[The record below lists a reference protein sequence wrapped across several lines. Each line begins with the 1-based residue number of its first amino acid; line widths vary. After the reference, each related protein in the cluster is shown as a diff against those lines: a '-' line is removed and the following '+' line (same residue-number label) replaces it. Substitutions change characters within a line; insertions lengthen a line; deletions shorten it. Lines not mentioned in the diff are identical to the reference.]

1 MNPRPDP
8 GERLTW
14 VPTERGAVQRQRLVQ
29 GLTATFGGMSLV
41 LAVVGILTNPAVL
54 ILAAVFGVV
63 AGLMY
68 YQASGRLA
76 RRVYRRVERQAAV
89 DGGARAGGARAGRGG
104 FGAGPR
110 EEWRGPHRGRASTGR
125 RRRTGARRAR
135 ANGDGGLA
143 AREAYDALDLEPGAD
158 QAAIR
163 DAYRERIKEVHPDT
177 EGGDEA
183 AFRRVRDAYERLSD

>member
-1 MNPRPDP
+1 VHRD
-8 GERLTW
+8 
-14 VPTERGAVQRQRLVQ
+14 RLVQ
-29 GLTATFGGMSLV
+29 GLTAIFGGMSLV
-41 LAVVGILTNPAVL
+41 LALVGLATNPAILVL
-54 ILAAVFGVV
+54 AVVFGAV

-76 RRVYRRVERQAAV
+76 RRVYRRVERQADV
-89 DGGARAGGARAGRGG
+89 DDGARAGRGG

-110 EEWRGPHRGRASTGR
+110 EDWRGPRRGPRAGR
-125 RRRTGARRAR
+125 RQRAR
-135 ANGDGGLA
+135 STATRDTNGHS
-143 AREAYDALDLEPGAD
+143 AREAYEVLGLEPGAD

-183 AFRRVRDAYERLSD
+183 AFRDVREAYERLSD

>member
-1 MNPRPDP
+1 MH
-8 GERLTW
+8 
-14 VPTERGAVQRQRLVQ
+14 RQRLVA
-29 GLTATFGGMSLV
+29 GLTAAFGGMSV
-41 LAVVGILTNPAVL
+41 ALAVVGLLTNPAVL
-54 ILAAVFGVV
+54 VLAAVFGVV

-89 DGGARAGGARAGRGG
+89 DGGARAGTGG

-110 EEWRGPHRGRASTGR
+110 EDWRAPGGR
-125 RRRTGARRAR
+125 RRQVREERSEPT
-135 ANGDGGLA
+135 
-143 AREAYDALDLEPGAD
+143 AREAYDALEVDPGAD

-163 DAYRERIKEVHPDT
+163 AAYRERIKEVHPDA

-183 AFRRVRDAYERLSD
+183 AFRRVREAYERLSE